1 MASFSQPY
9 PWTHRIG
16 IVTLF
21 VTLQRNLEFEYFVL
35 QIIFFLLLLFVFVCL
50 FVSLK
55 KWIPLWN
62 NDSNYAKI
70 YCDDFFLFF
79 LMKCDYFSHFP
90 SIFHSVSTNI
100 PLHLLKSTWKTIF
113 RVKNSGEPLKLRL
126 EFALR
131 NLHVT
136 LCLHENHHLGCW
148 EVMSGARGKS
158 HSNLCCSHLSKLQHS
173 LVRCTSG
180 PGEEMQPYGKWTCLL
195 SKGLE

>member
-1 MASFSQPY
+1 MY
-9 PWTHRIG
+9 YR
-16 IVTLF
+16 LF
-21 VTLQRNLEFEYFVL
+21 
-35 QIIFFLLLLFVFVCL
+35 FFCYCFLCLFVCL
-50 FVSLK
+50 LVWRSEFHYGTMTQIMQKFTVM
-55 KWIPLWN
+55 I
-62 NDSNYAKI
+62 
-70 YCDDFFLFF
+70 FFLFF